1 MYYDLASMFC
11 VARKEFQIVNALL
24 QEIDRNFMVAHF
36 LVATVFQLYLIK
48 PVLDDDPVV
57 NSYETQPLAFKLL
70 LTIPETDRQLK

>member
-1 MYYDLASMFC
+1 MNYDLASMFC

-36 LVATVFQLYLIK
+36 LVATVFQLYLIE

-70 LTIPETDRQLK
+70 LTILETDRQLK